1 MEIIETHIKDLL
13 LIKPK
18 VFGDSRGYF
27 FESYNEQ
34 TLSFLENGEK
44 FVQDNQSL
52 SHKNVVRG
60 LHMQLA
66 PHTQGKFVRAITGAV
81 LDVVVDAR
89 KDSPTFGKHFS
100 VELNADNKLMMYVPK
115 GFLHGFTTLEDNTIF
130 TYKCTSFYD
139 KASEITVMWN
149 DTDLNIDW
157 RCANPIISDKD
168 VIGFS
173 FKTFAEQY
181 AR

>member
-1 MEIIETHIKDLL
+1 MEIIETHIPDLL

-34 TLSFLENGEK
+34 TLSFLENGER

-89 KDSPTFGKHFS
+89 KNSPTYGKHFT
-100 VELNADNKLMMYVPK
+100 VELSGENNLMMYVPK
-115 GFLHGFTTLEDNTIF
+115 GFLHGFTTLQDNTIF
-130 TYKCTSFYD
+130 TYKCTGFYN

-149 DTDLNIDW
+149 DPSLGINW
-157 RCANPIISDKD
+157 GCEHPIISEKD
-168 VIGFS
+168 MYGIS
-173 FKTFAEQY
+173 FQEFTERLAV
-181 AR
+181 

>member
-1 MEIIETHIKDLL
+1 MEIIETHIPDLL

-34 TLSFLENGEK
+34 TLSFLENGER

-89 KDSPTFGKHFS
+89 KNSPTYGKHFT
-100 VELNADNKLMMYVPK
+100 VELSGENNLMMYVPK
-115 GFLHGFTTLEDNTIF
+115 GFLHGFTTLQDNTIF
-130 TYKCTSFYD
+130 TYKCTGFYN

-149 DTDLNIDW
+149 DPSLGINW
-157 RCANPIISDKD
+157 GCENPIISEKD
-168 VIGFS
+168 MSGIS
-173 FKTFAEQY
+173 FQEFTERLAV
-181 AR
+181 